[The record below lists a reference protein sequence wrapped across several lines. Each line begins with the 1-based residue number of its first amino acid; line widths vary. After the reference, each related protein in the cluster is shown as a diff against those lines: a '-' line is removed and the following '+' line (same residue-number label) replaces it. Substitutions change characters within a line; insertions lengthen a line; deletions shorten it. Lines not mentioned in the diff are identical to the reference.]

1 MSKCLQIASV
11 QFLGTLACPSQASA
25 RSSQER
31 EMSNSFVGNLDI
43 VPGNKNVYPAVVVR
57 STSGPFEQ
65 FQVDIEH

>member
-1 MSKCLQIASV
+1 MFNFWVRWLV
-11 QFLGTLACPSQASA
+11 QARPAPRA

>member
-1 MSKCLQIASV
+1 MSPDRQCSIFGYVGLS
-11 QFLGTLACPSQASA
+11 SQASA